1 MHFFA
6 ILRSLHSHSKAS
18 LLLWLLL
25 WVCVCGRKKIRL
37 MACVYVSL
45 YVHAVLF
52 IDRLVLWSQCMA
64 LFFNPYFSFV
74 FFTRKREKNQPNHLP
89 MCCVVSVF
97 APFTHSVDQ
106 PSQIVSLLPL
116 LLFPACPFFT
126 QHNAHTFVST
136 VLRGSF
142 AHKLHAHDLYKLNAA
157 ILLNAYACFRF
168 YFLCAALIAF
178 FSLQFIITHSSCT
191 VFSLWSMFRGNN
203 FCSLCFCCGDYC
215 YCKRDFYS
223 KLFLWCTRFFAIFA
237 SISAVYTVYSYDFIF
252 FRTVRNDTM

>member
-1 MHFFA
+1 
-6 ILRSLHSHSKAS
+6 
-18 LLLWLLL
+18 
-25 WVCVCGRKKIRL
+25 
-37 MACVYVSL
+37 
-45 YVHAVLF
+45 
-52 IDRLVLWSQCMA
+52 
-64 LFFNPYFSFV
+64 
-74 FFTRKREKNQPNHLP
+74 

-237 SISAVYTVYSYDFIF
+237 SISAVYMVHSYDFIF
-252 FRTVRNDTM
+252 FSHCSEWHDVITNLGTLVLLFIFFFSQFFSHKSLRNQSILECYTHSSKWSSQFFFFYMSGGLWRK

>member
-1 MHFFA
+1 MEGKKFASWHAYMYLCMCTPCSLSIDSFCDLNAWHF
-6 ILRSLHSHSKAS
+6 
-18 LLLWLLL
+18 
-25 WVCVCGRKKIRL
+25 
-37 MACVYVSL
+37 
-45 YVHAVLF
+45 
-52 IDRLVLWSQCMA
+52 
-64 LFFNPYFSFV
+64 FFNPYFSFV
-74 FFTRKREKNQPNHLP
+74 FFTRKRGKNQPNHLP

-191 VFSLWSMFRGNN
+191 VFSL
-203 FCSLCFCCGDYC
+203 
-215 YCKRDFYS
+215 
-223 KLFLWCTRFFAIFA
+223 
-237 SISAVYTVYSYDFIF
+237 
-252 FRTVRNDTM
+252 